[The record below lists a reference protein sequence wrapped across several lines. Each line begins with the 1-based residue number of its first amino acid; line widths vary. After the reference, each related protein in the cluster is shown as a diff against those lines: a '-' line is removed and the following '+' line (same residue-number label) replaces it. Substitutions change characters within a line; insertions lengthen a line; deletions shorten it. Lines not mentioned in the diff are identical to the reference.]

1 MPIHDD
7 VCRMRFITSHA
18 KQCITYG
25 HCVRKALHNRIRTH
39 TCAVEHVFLV
49 TVRVSAKRF
58 KISKWNLLPFI
69 YPPFVRVP
77 QRFFLFIRWNRQF
90 NLSQAILSGFEFV
103 PICLY
108 QLIIIDC
115 LLIIFLNVLI
125 LFLCLLYIHVF
136 AYLRLAKLRAIYE
149 QSECPQKSVF
159 FYLEL
164 KKTINKTNLL
174 RNKLLFVYCAQWIP
188 VFFLIV
194 DRTPDMWWWR
204 LLI

>member
-115 LLIIFLNVLI
+115 LLIYFFKCFNSIFMSSLYSRFR
-125 LFLCLLYIHVF
+125 LF
-136 AYLRLAKLRAIYE
+136 AT
-149 QSECPQKSVF
+149 SEAPCNIRTKWMST
-159 FYLEL
+159 
-164 KKTINKTNLL
+164 KK
-174 RNKLLFVYCAQWIP
+174 C
-188 VFFLIV
+188 FFLFRIEKNYK
-194 DRTPDMWWWR
+194 
-204 LLI
+204 